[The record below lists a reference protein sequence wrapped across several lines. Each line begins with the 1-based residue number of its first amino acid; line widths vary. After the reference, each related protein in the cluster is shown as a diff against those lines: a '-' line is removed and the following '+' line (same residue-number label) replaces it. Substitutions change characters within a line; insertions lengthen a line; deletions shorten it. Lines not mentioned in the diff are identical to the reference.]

1 MAKVKI
7 CGLRTLADV
16 ELVNRYQPEYAGFVF
31 ASTRR
36 FVTDEQA
43 LLMRKK
49 LADSIQAVGVFVDEP
64 MKHVVQLCDM
74 GVINIV
80 QLHGNETE
88 DYIRALKQKTDICV
102 IKAVRVQRAEQ
113 VMESMSSVADF
124 MLFDTYKKGM
134 PGGTG
139 ERFSL
144 GLLQEGIAKLRER
157 NCTIKPY
164 FLAGGLDCGNVAQVI
179 RQTDCYA
186 VDVSTGVETDGVKDE
201 MKVKRFLEC
210 VRKRRK

>member
-64 MKHVVQLCDM
+64 MKQDRKSVV
-74 GVINIV
+74 
-80 QLHGNETE
+80 
-88 DYIRALKQKTDICV
+88 
-102 IKAVRVQRAEQ
+102 
-113 VMESMSSVADF
+113 
-124 MLFDTYKKGM
+124 
-134 PGGTG
+134 
-139 ERFSL
+139 
-144 GLLQEGIAKLRER
+144 
-157 NCTIKPY
+157 
-164 FLAGGLDCGNVAQVI
+164 
-179 RQTDCYA
+179 
-186 VDVSTGVETDGVKDE
+186 
-201 MKVKRFLEC
+201 
-210 VRKRRK
+210 